1 MRKNAKQ
8 KLELRR
14 FKFGSSCFSRVK
26 KNPPMPF
33 FFFLGFERF
42 NESMSKLIRS
52 NTVNY
57 PIKKY
62 TVNYMNLKKKFNII
76 WSGL

>member
-26 KNPPMPF
+26 KNPPMPI
-33 FFFLGFERF
+33 FFFLGFERS

-62 TVNYMNLKKKFNII
+62 TVNYMNLKKKI
-76 WSGL
+76 